1 MRFMIIVKATADT
14 EAGRLPDDALF
25 AEMAA
30 YHEALAQAGALLD
43 AAGLQPSSAGWRI
56 RYADG
61 QRSIIDGPF
70 AQTRELVAGYT
81 VIQARSREE
90 ALEWTRRFPA
100 PMGAGVQAEIEVR
113 PLYEIDDLAHA
124 NPSAGRFRALQPH

>member
-1 MRFMIIVKATADT
+1 MRFIIIVKANADT
-14 EAGRLPDDALF
+14 EAGIMADDALF

-30 YHEALAQAGALLD
+30 YHEALAHAGALLD

-61 QRSIIDGPF
+61 KRSVIDGPF
-70 AQTRELVAGYT
+70 AETKELFAGYT

-100 PMGAGVQAEIEVR
+100 PMGPGVTAEIEVR
-113 PLYEIDDLAHA
+113 PLYEVDELAA
-124 NPSAGRFRALQPH
+124 SRPSAERFRALELR

>member
-14 EAGRLPDDALF
+14 EAGRLPDEAAS

-30 YHEALAQAGALLD
+30 YHQALAQAGALLD

-61 QRSIIDGPF
+61 QRSVIDGPS
-70 AQTRELVAGYT
+70 AETRELMAGYT
-81 VIQARSREE
+81 VIQARTREE
-90 ALEWTRRFPA
+90 ALEWTRRFPM
-100 PMGAGVQAEIEVR
+100 PKGAGVQAEIEVR
-113 PLYEIDDLAHA
+113 PLYEFADVSNCLTPG
-124 NPSAGRFRALQPH
+124 NTQP

>member
-1 MRFMIIVKATADT
+1 
-14 EAGRLPDDALF
+14 
-25 AEMAA
+25 MAA
-30 YHEALAQAGALLD
+30 YNHTLAQAGALLD

-61 QRSIIDGPF
+61 RRSVVDGPF
-70 AQTRELVAGYT
+70 AECKELVAGYT

-100 PMGAGVQAEIEVR
+100 PMGAGVQAEIE
-113 PLYEIDDLAHA
+113 ESEEHT
-124 NPSAGRFRALQPH
+124 SELQSQMGLS